1 MKNLNWIII
10 LVILTGCSRG
20 IELRPISLA
29 PLFNDSNSKIW
40 IVDEVNSGNKN
51 FAPKINIEKD
61 VVIFY
66 KNGKCVFQPMKTI
79 GDIEGKR
86 GEYSLYSDEKSISLF
101 FANERWEF
109 KIDVQS
115 QDKIVLTPTEKSD
128 IKYQLVIIPF
138 PEI

>member
-10 LVILTGCSRG
+10 LFVLTGCSRG

-66 KNGKCVFQPMKTI
+66 KNGKCVFQSMKTI